1 MSDDLNDL
9 KQALQATTPT
19 PEAARKAEHL
29 MLAEK
34 NFERLQ
40 ETTKPHLHTFRQS
53 DDGHFKGVKNDV
65 DAL

>member
-34 NFERLQ
+34 TLSGSKKLRSRTIIPLDSPMTDILKE
-40 ETTKPHLHTFRQS
+40 
-53 DDGHFKGVKNDV
+53 
-65 DAL
+65 

>member
-29 MLAEK
+29 VLAEK
-34 NFERLQ
+34 TLTGSKKLRSRTVIPLGSPMIDILKE
-40 ETTKPHLHTFRQS
+40 
-53 DDGHFKGVKNDV
+53 
-65 DAL
+65 

>member
-34 NFERLQ
+34 TLSGSKKLRSR
-40 ETTKPHLHTFRQS
+40 TFIPLDS
-53 DDGHFKGVKNDV
+53 PMTDILKE
-65 DAL
+65 

>member
-34 NFERLQ
+34 NFERL
-40 ETTKPHLHTFRQS
+40 
-53 DDGHFKGVKNDV
+53 
-65 DAL
+65 

>member
-34 NFERLQ
+34 TLSGSKKVRSRTVIPLDSPMTDILKE
-40 ETTKPHLHTFRQS
+40 
-53 DDGHFKGVKNDV
+53 
-65 DAL
+65 

>member
-34 NFERLQ
+34 TLSGSKKLRSRTVIPLDSPMTDILNE
-40 ETTKPHLHTFRQS
+40 
-53 DDGHFKGVKNDV
+53 
-65 DAL
+65 

>member
-29 MLAEK
+29 MLAK
-34 NFERLQ
+34 KKLSGSKKLRSR
-40 ETTKPHLHTFRQS
+40 TGIP
-53 DDGHFKGVKNDV
+53 
-65 DAL
+65 

>member
-19 PEAARKAEHL
+19 LEATRKAEHL

-34 NFERLQ
+34 TLSGSQKLRS
-40 ETTKPHLHTFRQS
+40 HTVIPLDS
-53 DDGHFKGVKNDV
+53 PMTDILKE
-65 DAL
+65 

>member
-40 ETTKPHLHTFRQS
+40 ETTKPHRHTFRPVS
-53 DDGHFKGVKNDV
+53 YTHLTLPTK
-65 DAL
+65 A